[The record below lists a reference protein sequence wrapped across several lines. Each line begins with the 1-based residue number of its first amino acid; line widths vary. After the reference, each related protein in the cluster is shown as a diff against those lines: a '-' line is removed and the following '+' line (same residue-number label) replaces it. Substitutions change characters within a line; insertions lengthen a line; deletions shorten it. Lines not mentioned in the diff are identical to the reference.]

1 MPHRNQQFVDIET
14 RDGVRWL
21 WLNRPELGNAFD
33 DRVIKQLSDQIA
45 QAVHANDVRMIV
57 LGGRGKH
64 FSAGADFNWMQRMV
78 ALSYDENTEDALQL
92 ARLMRQLNECPKPTI
107 AAVNGAAYGG
117 ALGLICACD
126 LAIAA
131 TNATFCLSE
140 VKLGLIPAVI
150 SPFVINAMGRRNA
163 MRYMLTAEVF
173 NAATARDVGV
183 VHEIVEQDSLY
194 ATVEAWTSTLA
205 KNGPRALVEVKK
217 LIRDVQGRRID
228 DDLSEMTA
236 ERIARI
242 RVSPEGQEGLRAFLD
257 KRAPAWRS
265 RDST

>member
-1 MPHRNQQFVDIET
+1 MPSRKHDLVQVET

-33 DRVIKQLSDQIA
+33 DRVIKQLSDHLV
-45 QAVHANDVRMIV
+45 QAVRANDVRMIV

-64 FSAGADFNWMQRMV
+64 FSTGADFNWMQRMV
-78 ALSYDENTEDALQL
+78 DLSFEENIEDALQL
-92 ARLMRQLNECPKPTI
+92 ARLMRQINDCPKPTI

-126 LAIAA
+126 IAIAA
-131 TNATFCLSE
+131 SNTTFCLSE

-173 NAATARDVGV
+173 NAPTAREMGV
-183 VHEIVEQDSLY
+183 AHEIVEPESLY
-194 ATVEAWTSTLA
+194 ATVESWAATLA
-205 KNGPRALVEVKK
+205 KNGPRALGEVKK
-217 LIRDVQGRRID
+217 LVRDVHGRRID
-228 DDLSEMTA
+228 DELSELTA

-242 RVSPEGQEGLRAFLD
+242 RVSPEGQEGLRAFLG
-257 KRAPAWRS
+257 KRPPLWR
-265 RDST
+265 TQE

>member
-1 MPHRNQQFVDIET
+1 MPHRKHQFVETET

-33 DRVIKQLSDQIA
+33 DRVIKQLSDHIA

-78 ALSYDENTEDALQL
+78 DLSFEENTEDALQL
-92 ARLMRQLNECPKPTI
+92 ARLMRQLNDCPKPTI

-131 TNATFCLSE
+131 SNATFCLSE

-173 NAATARDVGV
+173 DAATARDIDV
-183 VHEIVEQDSLY
+183 VHDIVEPDSLH
-194 ATVEAWTSTLA
+194 ATVESWAATLA

-217 LIRDVQGRRID
+217 LIRDVHGRHID

-257 KRAPAWRS
+257 KRPPAWRTK
-265 RDST
+265 DGN